1 MPLCG
6 TNITE
11 WEYITNKGKNPET
24 DDRFRQ
30 LSGFFSHKLV
40 NDENPQN
47 IVDIVDNCVDNY
59 GEKSGMLWNAGR
71 KLEKPKAVQEAT
83 RGKFVLTPAAVI
95 IDNER

>member
-1 MPLCG
+1 MEVYCR
-6 TNITE
+6 
-11 WEYITNKGKNPET
+11 EYIAGSILQIEGKNPET

-30 LSGFFSHKLV
+30 LSGFFSYKLV

-71 KLEKPKAVQEAT
+71 RPEKPKAVPKSKA
-83 RGKFVLTPAAVI
+83 GKVCL
-95 IDNER
+95 DSGGSYHR